1 MAGNQLSDSP
11 WFNQHEQWWYNSDM
25 YVYIYIDIVYIKL
38 NIYIY
43 IYKLNKCQ
51 NVNHG
56 TQKST
61 NKMEFL
67 AGKII

>member
-38 NIYIY
+38 NIYIF
-43 IYKLNKCQ
+43 IN
-51 NVNHG
+51 
-56 TQKST
+56 
-61 NKMEFL
+61 
-67 AGKII
+67 